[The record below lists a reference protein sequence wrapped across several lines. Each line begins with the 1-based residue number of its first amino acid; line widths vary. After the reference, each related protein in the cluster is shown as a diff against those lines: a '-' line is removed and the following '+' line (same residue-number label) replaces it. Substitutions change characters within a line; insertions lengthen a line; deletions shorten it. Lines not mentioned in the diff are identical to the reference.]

1 MDVAVI
7 RNRLELI
14 VEVAM
19 EKANPLVGNLNY
31 SDLPYDVRTGIDI
44 YIDDFISDFVEGSND
59 E

>member
-1 MDVAVI
+1 MDEYQL

-19 EKANPLVGNLNY
+19 GKVNPLVGNLNY